1 MVWRFTGPS
10 SFELK
15 GQGVTVV
22 FGVAGTYH
30 VTASLVGDRGE
41 TPLGQHM
48 VVVTGERVVSAA
60 RVVDLTPRPEPV
72 GGGPPVGVDADA
84 VSGEDIAS
92 GDPQATRVTPEGHE
106 TGSLPSTGLLRAGS
120 DAGAGSWSEPYLI
133 PGTSVT
139 LLGAGDLSG
148 DGRADLVVAD
158 PGRPEFVLFS
168 GSGDGTFSRIGKVNL
183 AFEPDRLLGADF
195 VGNKLADVLVVNWA
209 LGQAVLYVSSSP
221 FGFDAPIVMGLPGG
235 ALEAWT
241 DHLDDRPGSELVWVA
256 GSQRIVWSFTT
267 AGQVVEW
274 DAAPA
279 AVAGARLPTP
289 PFVRA
294 DVTGDGS
301 SKLVYYSHNP
311 GEIIL
316 VEDGAHVEIG
326 TTPGRVLFLQLAA
339 ADTDGD
345 GRPELVGLDDM
356 GRVHVLKMEA
366 R

>member
-1 MVWRFTGPS
+1 VVWRFTGPS

-48 VVVTGERVVSAA
+48 VVVTGERVVSVA

-72 GGGPPVGVDADA
+72 GGGPLVGVDADA
-84 VSGEDIAS
+84 VSGEGVAS
-92 GDPQATRVTPEGHE
+92 GDRQAARVTFEGRG
-106 TGSLPSTGLLRAGS
+106 TDSLPSAGLPGAEA
-120 DAGAGSWSEPYLI
+120 DAGAGSWSERYLI
-133 PGTSVT
+133 PVTSVT

-158 PGRPEFVLFS
+158 PGRPEFVIFS

-183 AFEPDRLLGADF
+183 AFEPDRLLVADF
-195 VGNKLADVLVVNWA
+195 VGNSLADVLVVNWA
-209 LGQAVLYVSSSP
+209 LRQAVLYVSSSP
-221 FGFDAPIVMGLPGG
+221 FGFDAPIVIGLPGG

-256 GSQRIVWSFTT
+256 GSQRIVWSFTA
-267 AGQVVEW
+267 AGQAVEW
-274 DAAPA
+274 ASTPA

-289 PFVRA
+289 PFVWA
-294 DVTGDGS
+294 DITGDGS
-301 SKLVYYSHNP
+301 SELVYYSHNP

-316 VEDGAHVEIG
+316 VAGGPHVEIG
-326 TTPGRVLFLQLAA
+326 TTPGRVPFIELVA
-339 ADTDGD
+339 ADVSGD
-345 GRPELVGLDDM
+345 GWFELLGLDSA
-356 GRVHVLKMEA
+356 GWVHVLTLEG

>member
-1 MVWRFTGPS
+1 VWRFTGPS

-15 GQGVTVV
+15 GQGVSVV

-48 VVVTGERVVSAA
+48 VVVTGEQVVSSA
-60 RVVDLTPRPEPV
+60 RVVDLTARPEPV
-72 GGGPPVGVDADA
+72 GGGPLAGVDAGA
-84 VSGEDIAS
+84 ASGEGVTSVDR
-92 GDPQATRVTPEGHE
+92 QALRVAPEGHG
-106 TGSLPSTGLLRAGS
+106 TDSLSSAGLLGAKS
-120 DAGAGSWSEPYLI
+120 DAGAGSWLEPYLM
-133 PGTSVT
+133 PVTSVT

-168 GSGDGTFSRIGKVNL
+168 GSGDGTFSRIGRVNL
-183 AFEPDRLLGADF
+183 AFEPDRLLVADF
-195 VGNKLADVLVVNWA
+195 VGNNLTDVLVVNWA
-209 LGQAVLYVSSSP
+209 LRQAVLYVSSSP
-221 FGFDAPIVMGLPGG
+221 FGFDAPIVVGLPGG

-274 DAAPA
+274 EAPPA
-279 AVAGARLPTP
+279 ALAGARLPTP
-289 PFVRA
+289 PFVWA
-294 DVTGDGS
+294 DVTGDGI

-316 VEDGAHVEIG
+316 VEDGAHVQIG
-326 TTPGRVLFLQLAA
+326 TTPVRVPFLQLVA
-339 ADTDGD
+339 ADVDSD
-345 GRPELVGLDDM
+345 GRVELLGLDGS
-356 GRVHVLKMEA
+356 GRVHVLKLEA
-366 R
+366 P